1 MLLVLTDEKTKFQ
14 PPATFFFMF
23 FLFNLFHYCAKS
35 TIFALLK
42 NAKNIS
48 SFIKKKCYP
57 HITKSFLTS

>member
-1 MLLVLTDEKTKFQ
+1 MSLNRREDKI
-14 PPATFFFMF
+14 PPTRHFFFMF

-42 NAKNIS
+42 IAKNIS

>member
-14 PPATFFFMF
+14 PPTTFFFMF

-42 NAKNIS
+42 IAKNIS

>member
-14 PPATFFFMF
+14 PPATFFMF

-42 NAKNIS
+42 IAKNIS

-57 HITKSFLTS
+57 HKTKSFLTS

>member
-23 FLFNLFHYCAKS
+23 FLFYLFHYCAKS

-42 NAKNIS
+42 IAKNIS